1 MLHSQVGL
9 RICIV
14 GFRGKGNRKK
24 RDVSRDVLRDVLRM
38 MLFVRLAGVLL
49 ILKELKPSSHPQKKI
64 VLITKSIPGPHYSN
78 MQSIQRCFS
87 FYIRK

>member
-9 RICIV
+9 RISIV
-14 GFRGKGNRKK
+14 GFRGERKQEK
-24 RDVSRDVLRDVLRM
+24 RHVLRDVLRDVLRM

-64 VLITKSIPGPHYSN
+64 VLIIKLIPGPHYSN

>member
-1 MLHSQVGL
+1 MLHSPVSL
-9 RICIV
+9 RISIV
-14 GFRGKGNRKK
+14 GFRGKGNSKGGG
-24 RDVSRDVLRDVLRM
+24 LRDVLRM

-64 VLITKSIPGPHYSN
+64 VLIIKLIPGPHYSN

>member
-1 MLHSQVGL
+1 MLHSPVGL
-9 RICIV
+9 RISIV

-24 RDVSRDVLRDVLRM
+24 REDVLRM
-38 MLFVRLAGVLL
+38 MLFVRVAGVLL

>member
-1 MLHSQVGL
+1 MLHSPVGL
-9 RICIV
+9 RISIV

-24 RDVSRDVLRDVLRM
+24 REDVLRM
-38 MLFVRLAGVLL
+38 MLFVRVAGVLL

-64 VLITKSIPGPHYSN
+64 VLIIKLIPGPHYSN
-78 MQSIQRCFS
+78 MQSIQGCFS

>member
-9 RICIV
+9 RISIV
-14 GFRGKGNRKK
+14 GFRGGKGNRKK
-24 RDVSRDVLRDVLRM
+24 REDVLRM
-38 MLFVRLAGVLL
+38 MLFVRVAGVLL

-64 VLITKSIPGPHYSN
+64 VLIIKLIPGPHYSN
-78 MQSIQRCFS
+78 MQSIQGCFF

>member
-1 MLHSQVGL
+1 MLHSPVGL
-9 RICIV
+9 RISIV
-14 GFRGKGNRKK
+14 GFRGKGNSKGGG
-24 RDVSRDVLRDVLRM
+24 LRDVLRM

>member
-1 MLHSQVGL
+1 MLHSPVGL
-9 RICIV
+9 RISIV

-24 RDVSRDVLRDVLRM
+24 RDMLRDVLRM